1 MILIAERINAGF
13 KDIAHAL
20 REKEKG
26 PVQEW
31 ARRQAAQGADYLDL
45 NIGAI
50 SKEPSDMR
58 WLVETVQEAVPTS
71 ICVDSTRVEVLKA
84 GLNAGDGRPFLI
96 NSTTAD
102 PGKLEQ
108 VVPLA
113 AEHGASLIGVAMDQR
128 GSPQDVDRR
137 VENAA
142 QIFAVATDAGLAPE
156 QMFLDPILMPIR
168 FMQEQGP
175 NVLEAI
181 SQYTMLSDPPPHI
194 SVGLSNIR
202 SQTSQKKLITR
213 TFVAMAMARGL
224 DAAICDVMDDD
235 LLDTIATVELIL
247 NKEIYSDAYLRAF
260 RMKRGTS

>member
-1 MILIAERINAGF
+1 VILIAERINAGF
-13 KDIAHAL
+13 KDIARAL
-20 REKEKG
+20 KDKDKG

-31 ARRQAAQGADYLDL
+31 ARRQAGQGADYLDV
-45 NIGAI
+45 NIGAV

-58 WLVETVQEAVPTS
+58 WLVETVQEAVPTP

-84 GLNAGDGRPFLI
+84 GLEAGDGRPFLV

-102 PGKLEQ
+102 PEKLEQ

-113 AEHGASLIGVAMDQR
+113 AEHGASLIGVAMDRR

-156 QMFLDPILMPIR
+156 QVFLDPVLMPVR
-168 FMQEQGP
+168 HMQEQGP

-202 SQTSQKKLITR
+202 SGTKEKKLITR

-224 DAAICDVMDDD
+224 DAAICDVMDDE
-235 LLDTIATVELIL
+235 LLDAIATAELVL
-247 NKEIYSDAYLRAF
+247 NVEIYSDAYLRAF
-260 RMKRGTS
+260 RMKRGGS

>member
-13 KDIAHAL
+13 RDIAEAL
-20 REKEKG
+20 GAKDKG

-45 NIGAI
+45 NIGAV
-50 SKEPSDMR
+50 SKDPSDMR
-58 WLVETVQEAVPTS
+58 WLVEVVQEAVVTP
-71 ICVDSTRVEVLKA
+71 ICVDSTRVAVLKA
-84 GLNAGDGRPFLI
+84 GLDAGDGRPFLI

-102 PGKLEQ
+102 PDKLGQ
-108 VVPLA
+108 VVPLV

-142 QIFAVATDAGLAPE
+142 QIFAVATDAGLTPE
-156 QMFLDPILMPIR
+156 QVFLDPVLMPVR
-168 FMQEQGP
+168 YMQEQGP

-202 SQTSQKKLITR
+202 SGTLEKKLITR
-213 TFVAMAMARGL
+213 TFVVMAMAHGL
-224 DAAICDVMDDD
+224 DAAICDVMDDTF
-235 LLDTIATVELIL
+235 LDAVATVELIL

-260 RMKRGTS
+260 RMKRGSS

>member
-13 KDIAHAL
+13 KDIAEAL
-20 REKEKG
+20 RERAKG

-31 ARRQAAQGADYLDL
+31 ARRQTAQGADYLDL
-45 NIGAI
+45 NIGAV

-58 WLVETVQEAVPTS
+58 WLVEVVQEAVSTP
-71 ICVDSTRVEVLKA
+71 ICVDSTRVPVLEA
-84 GLNAGDGRPFLI
+84 GLDVGDGRPFLI

-113 AEHGASLIGVAMDQR
+113 AEHGAGLIGVAMDQR

-156 QMFLDPILMPIR
+156 QIFLDPVLMPVR
-168 FMQEQGP
+168 HMQEQGP

-181 SQYTMLSDPPPHI
+181 TQYIMLSDPPPHI

-202 SQTSQKKLITR
+202 SGTSEKKLITS

-224 DAAICDVMDDD
+224 DAAICDVMDDV
-235 LLDTIATVELIL
+235 LLNVVATAELIL

-260 RMKRGTS
+260 RMKRGSS

>member
-13 KDIAHAL
+13 KDIAAAL
-20 REKEKG
+20 KDKEKG

-31 ARRQAAQGADYLDL
+31 ARRQASQGADYLDL
-45 NIGAI
+45 NIGAV
-50 SKEPSDMR
+50 SKEPSDMQ
-58 WLVETVQEAVPTS
+58 WLVEVVQEAVSTP
-71 ICVDSTRVEVLKA
+71 ICVDSTRVAVLKA
-84 GLNAGDGRPFLI
+84 GLEAGDGRPFLI

-142 QIFAVATDAGLAPE
+142 QIFAVATDAGLTPE
-156 QMFLDPILMPIR
+156 QIFLDPILMPVR
-168 FMQEQGP
+168 YMQEQGP

-181 SQYTMLSDPPPHI
+181 TQYTMLSDPPPHI

-202 SQTSQKKLITR
+202 SGTSEKQLITS
-213 TFVAMAMARGL
+213 TFVVMAMAHGL
-224 DAAICDVMDDD
+224 DAAICDVMDDA
-235 LLDTIATVELIL
+235 LLDAVATAELIL
-247 NKEIYSDAYLRAF
+247 NKEIYSNAYLRAF
-260 RMKRGTS
+260 RMKRGSS